1 MLYGVKVKQGEIIYG
16 KKEGLSVFT
25 FYMVKKIKSEKSEIW
40 KSKIFKKGVEVWCRA
55 GQLR

>member
-25 FYMVKKIKSEKSEIW
+25 FYMVKKFETISKW
-40 KSKIFKKGVEVWCRA
+40 KFLSVNEGGGGGIY
-55 GQLR
+55 